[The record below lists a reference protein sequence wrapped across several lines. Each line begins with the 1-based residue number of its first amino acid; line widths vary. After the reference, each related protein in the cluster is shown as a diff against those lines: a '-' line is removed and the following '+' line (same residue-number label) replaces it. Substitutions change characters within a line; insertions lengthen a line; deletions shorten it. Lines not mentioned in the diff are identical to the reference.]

1 MQIKTKIL
9 WTLLGMSLLVAL
21 VGGIAVN
28 RIQATA
34 TVGVTREAQDV
45 ARVVSLLLASGSK
58 ELSSSAQEI
67 VAKLHQTQGKNVVLM
82 DSNQKVLADAL
93 PSRIGKS
100 FADDAD
106 NAVGATIK
114 DRQVRTFVEVSRE
127 YPAGIKQIVVPV
139 EGESGRVMGA
149 VSDLQW
155 IVDAYTLA
163 FASFLLTRL
172 LF

>member
-34 TVGVTREAQDV
+34 TASVTREAQDL

-58 ELSSSAQEI
+58 ELSPSAQEL
-67 VAKLHQTQGKNVVLM
+67 VAKLHQTLGRNVVLM
-82 DSNQKVLADAL
+82 DPNQIVLADAL

-100 FADDAD
+100 FRSEEH
-106 NAVGATIK
+106 TS
-114 DRQVRTFVEVSRE
+114 E
-127 YPAGIKQIVVPV
+127 
-139 EGESGRVMGA
+139 
-149 VSDLQW
+149 LQ
-155 IVDAYTLA
+155 
-163 FASFLLTRL
+163 SP
-172 LF
+172 